1 VLTGDESYLQP
12 FETAQK
18 EIPAAEVGL
27 RTPTSDNPAQQSRLL
42 SIYATIALKLQELSR
57 TVDLAKTGNKTDALA
72 IVRSNEGRN
81 KMQQLRS
88 AVNEFDENEIGL
100 MNARNHRATL
110 LRSSLLLVTIA
121 AGLLAGVV
129 AILVGVASRRQV
141 RELSLTTRSLQTQIV
156 ERERAEAALRQAQ
169 KMEAL
174 GQLTGGVAHDFNN
187 MLSII
192 VGNLDLVLRRLS
204 GEDAR
209 ARVFAENALAGARR
223 ASELTKRL
231 LAFSRLQPLQPAPT
245 DRSAASS
252 GAPFHSFPQASV
264 KARHRVKLAHT
275 KRPAKCV
282 RVQLLRGRGMLGSRT
297 PV

>member
-27 RTPTSDNPAQQSRLL
+27 RTLTSDNPAQQSRLL

-129 AILVGVASRRQV
+129 AILVGVAS
-141 RELSLTTRSLQTQIV
+141 
-156 ERERAEAALRQAQ
+156 
-169 KMEAL
+169 
-174 GQLTGGVAHDFNN
+174 
-187 MLSII
+187 
-192 VGNLDLVLRRLS
+192 
-204 GEDAR
+204 
-209 ARVFAENALAGARR
+209 
-223 ASELTKRL
+223 
-231 LAFSRLQPLQPAPT
+231 
-245 DRSAASS
+245 
-252 GAPFHSFPQASV
+252 
-264 KARHRVKLAHT
+264 
-275 KRPAKCV
+275 
-282 RVQLLRGRGMLGSRT
+282 
-297 PV
+297 

>member
-1 VLTGDESYLQP
+1 MHAPAGRKLNDPRQAIAIVTGFALLIAAVVASIVASIASADAERWASHSLQVRQAAAHLFSLIQDAETGQRGFVLTGDESYLQP

-27 RTPTSDNPAQQSRLL
+27 RTLTSDNPAQQSRLL

-192 VGNLDLVLRRLS
+192 VGIWTSFCVGCLAKMLAHVSLRKTHWRVL
-204 GEDAR
+204 
-209 ARVFAENALAGARR
+209 
-223 ASELTKRL
+223 
-231 LAFSRLQPLQPAPT
+231 
-245 DRSAASS
+245 
-252 GAPFHSFPQASV
+252 GAPQN
-264 KARHRVKLAHT
+264 
-275 KRPAKCV
+275 
-282 RVQLLRGRGMLGSRT
+282 
-297 PV
+297 